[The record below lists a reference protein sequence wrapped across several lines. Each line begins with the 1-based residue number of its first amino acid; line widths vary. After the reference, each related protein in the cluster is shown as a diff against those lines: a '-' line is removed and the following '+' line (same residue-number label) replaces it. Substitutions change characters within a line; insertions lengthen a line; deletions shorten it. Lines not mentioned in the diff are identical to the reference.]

1 LHGLYP
7 ERRNDGFDDFHA
19 VSKATAEEEL
29 RADLEIFYKLSLS
42 PQVFV
47 TPEWKLNENSIEVLK
62 KVGFDPTKIHR
73 RLLLLSH
80 NTCKKIKVPKVFN
93 WDSTGYSE
101 KIS

>member
-1 LHGLYP
+1 M
-7 ERRNDGFDDFHA
+7 
-19 VSKATAEEEL
+19 
-29 RADLEIFYKLSLS
+29 IFMLFQKQLPKKNYEQIWRYFISPS
-42 PQVFV
+42 PQIFV

>member
-1 LHGLYP
+1 MHGLYP

-47 TPEWKLNENSIEVLK
+47 TPKWKLNENSIEVLK
-62 KVGFDPTKIHR
+62 KVGFNLTETQE

-80 NTCKKIKVPKVFN
+80 NSCKKIKVPKVFN

>member
-1 LHGLYP
+1 
-7 ERRNDGFDDFHA
+7 
-19 VSKATAEEEL
+19 
-29 RADLEIFYKLSLS
+29 LEIFYKLILS

-47 TPEWKLNENSIEVLK
+47 TPEWKLHENSIEVLK
-62 KVGFDPTKIHR
+62 KLGFDPTKIHR